1 VRLMAGVS
9 AIIPFES
16 QPGRDRVSWGLNL
29 RCGF

>member
-1 VRLMAGVS
+1 MAGVS